1 MFSPTALHYFN
12 LIGTYICAFMD
23 RMNCYNYFN
32 KFFNFKVCF
41 PGTQNNYTI
50 NLDALYESYI
60 NLTYEPEF
68 NIADGLNETD
78 KEVLIIP
85 GLIRPSELLNL
96 ITNNNHIK
104 FYIYSNNKGFMERIK
119 DYAIETIDTLE
130 DRQFDTIIVGTHLC
144 KSGYKDVIDGYKPY
158 LNTNGKLIFQT
169 LMFYP
174 SSEPDAGHLDLN
186 NTLTFKKYMLNNK
199 EIANYIIP
207 SFMDV
212 ISNCKLLH
220 ISTAEEMG
228 VNYLGNEL
236 KKYDKLDNNYI
247 FLKRIHVFERFL
259 REKLSMVYLVYDK

>member
-1 MFSPTALHYFN
+1 
-12 LIGTYICAFMD
+12 
-23 RMNCYNYFN
+23 
-32 KFFNFKVCF
+32 
-41 PGTQNNYTI
+41 
-50 NLDALYESYI
+50 
-60 NLTYEPEF
+60 
-68 NIADGLNETD
+68 
-78 KEVLIIP
+78 
-85 GLIRPSELLNL
+85 
-96 ITNNNHIK
+96 
-104 FYIYSNNKGFMERIK
+104 MERIK

-130 DRQFDTIIVGTHLC
+130 ERQFDTIIVGTHLC

-169 LMFYP
+169 LMFHP
-174 SSEPDAGHLDLN
+174 SSNTVSRQIELN

-247 FLKRIHVFERFL
+247 FLKRIHVFEML
-259 REKLSMVYLVYDK
+259 IREKLSILYLVYDK

>member
-12 LIGTYICAFMD
+12 LIGTYIYAFLD
-23 RMNCYNYFN
+23 RIHYYNYFYN
-32 KFFNFKVCF
+32 FFNFNICF

-60 NLTYEPEF
+60 NTTNDPKF
-68 NIADGLNETD
+68 NIAEALNETD
-78 KEVLIIP
+78 KDVLLIP
-85 GLIRPSELLNL
+85 GLMRPSELLNL
-96 ITNNNHIK
+96 ITINKHIK
-104 FYIYSNNKGFMERIK
+104 FYIYSNNTVFMERIK
-119 DYAIETIDTLE
+119 EYNIETIDTLD
-130 DRQFDTIIVGTHLC
+130 DRQFDTIIVGAHLC
-144 KSGYKDVIDGYKPY
+144 KSGYKDVIDGYKTY

-169 LMFYP
+169 LMFHP
-174 SSEPDAGHLDLN
+174 SSDPDAGHLDLN

-220 ISTAEEMG
+220 ISTTEEMG

-247 FLKRIHVFERFL
+247 FLNRIYIFERLL
-259 REKLSMVYLVYDK
+259 REKLSMVYLVYEK